1 MTWTTHAWIDEDA
14 ANEAPAWLQP
24 VIASVRGVCVDE
36 LTTAIPMPGVGRHS
50 AVLML
55 FGETDGE
62 PDVLIIRRSQ
72 SMRSHAGQ
80 PAFPGGAVD
89 EGDESA
95 IAAALREA
103 YEEAGVE
110 ASSVSIIGC
119 LPDLWVSV
127 SNYVVTPVLAWWREP
142 HLVEPND
149 RDEVESVHRIAM
161 KELIE
166 PAHRVQVRHPS
177 GYVGAGFLIDDIL
190 IWGFTAGIL
199 ASVIDRVGWAK
210 PWDTTRMVDIT

>member
-1 MTWTTHAWIDEDA
+1 MKWTTQGWVDEDA
-14 ANEAPAWLQP
+14 ARDAPGWLQP
-24 VIASVRGVCVDE
+24 VIESVRGVRVDE
-36 LTTAIPMPGVGRHS
+36 LTKFIPQPGVGRHS

-62 PDVLIIRRSQ
+62 PDVLIIRRAQ
-72 SMRSHAGQ
+72 AMRSHAGQ

-89 EGDESA
+89 EHDESA

-103 YEEAGVE
+103 HEEAGVD
-110 ASSVSIIGC
+110 ASSVRIIGC

-127 SNYVVTPVLAWWREP
+127 SNYVVTPVLAWWQEP
-142 HLVEPND
+142 HAVQPADLN
-149 RDEVESVHRIAM
+149 EVESVHRIAM
-161 KELIE
+161 KEFLD

-177 GYVGAGFLIDDIL
+177 GYVGSGFIIDDLL

-199 ASVIDRVGWAK
+199 ATMFERVGWAK